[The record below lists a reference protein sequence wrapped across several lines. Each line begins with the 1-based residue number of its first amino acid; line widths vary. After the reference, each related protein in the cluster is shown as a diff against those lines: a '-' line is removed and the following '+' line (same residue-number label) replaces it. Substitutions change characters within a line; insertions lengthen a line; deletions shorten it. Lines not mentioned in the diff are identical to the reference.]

1 MQGIPTSA
9 TVRLFTL
16 LNLYNRLQAIIFRH
30 HSSHLASRPLRL
42 ISVNCSIFLTNTC
55 TLIFRQHRP
64 TLSYGRVLNS
74 DGSLFSSN
82 VSSRSAFFQMGK
94 KSSNSTM
101 VQQSP
106 QAAKFL
112 FLKDPQATKLTPRVL
127 TSNNGVN
134 TNSKYYSWMKSRRNS
149 IWKREKIGKRVKRAA
164 GETLAPS
171 RRKQIIYVSLLC
183 NECSTGPAT
192 TAGDVALPDG
202 HRWPAETIKL
212 ALMGE
217 EMDHTVKVKTQL

>member
-9 TVRLFTL
+9 TVRLFTF
-16 LNLYNRLQAIIFRH
+16 LNLYNRLQAIIFRY

-82 VSSRSAFFQMGK
+82 ASSRSAFFQMGK

-112 FLKDPQATKLTPRVL
+112 FLKDPQATKLTPGVL
-127 TSNNGVN
+127 TSNNG
-134 TNSKYYSWMKSRRNS
+134 S
-149 IWKREKIGKRVKRAA
+149 IIVG
-164 GETLAPS
+164 
-171 RRKQIIYVSLLC
+171 
-183 NECSTGPAT
+183 
-192 TAGDVALPDG
+192 
-202 HRWPAETIKL
+202 
-212 ALMGE
+212 
-217 EMDHTVKVKTQL
+217 